1 MARKPKESDK
11 YIACIVYPGMLG
23 DEYGVEI
30 EVRGTTF
37 TLFADKADVKV
48 IDNVPGKGLLRV
60 LIQDARA
67 NLISLPADTLEQGR
81 RFLEYPINQLL
92 SA

>member
-1 MARKPKESDK
+1 MARKPGDK
-11 YIACIVYPGMLG
+11 YIECTVYPGMLG
-23 DEYGVEI
+23 SEYGVEI

-37 TLFADKADVKV
+37 SLFADKADVQV
-48 IDNVPGKGLLRV
+48 VGNVPGKGWLRV
-60 LIQDARA
+60 LIQDEGA

-81 RFLEYPINQLL
+81 RFLEYPINELR